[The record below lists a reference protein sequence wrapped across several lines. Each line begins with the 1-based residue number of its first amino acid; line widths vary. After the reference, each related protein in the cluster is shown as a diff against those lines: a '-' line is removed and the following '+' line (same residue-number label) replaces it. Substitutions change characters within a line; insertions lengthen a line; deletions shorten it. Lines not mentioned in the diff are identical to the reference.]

1 MKTTPNISF
10 SHEIYLAKNK
20 DYLVYKLTSEPR
32 LYTIGLC
39 DRQFIFNAT
48 TFQCTPCPPAL
59 KSFGLQVPECMPCI
73 DLYYQTSRDDFAFAK
88 YDHMCTEG

>member
-10 SHEIYLAKNK
+10 AHEIYLAKNK

-59 KSFGLQVPECMPCI
+59 KSFGLQVPECMPCF
-73 DLYYQTSRDDFAFAK
+73 DLY
-88 YDHMCTEG
+88 